1 MYFNPKNVSF
11 TRARSRQI
19 FIIEILETD
28 EIRRLYERRWYR
40 EALYLLAMIDYIVSL
55 EYLLTYKR
63 EYHNVIVYIM
73 ERYIISFKIRMVA
86 IVGK

>member
-1 MYFNPKNVSF
+1 MYFNPKNVSV
-11 TRARSRQI
+11 TIARSRQI

-40 EALYLLAMIDYIVSL
+40 EAIYLLAMIDYIVSL

-73 ERYIISFKIRMVA
+73 E
-86 IVGK
+86 